1 MDISKSVTNNVVYNA
16 ENPAQSMLSQLDSAL
31 TFKIIQD
38 HRRRKLIVYFNIW
51 ASLDKVLNIEF
62 NFEEFK
68 GIWTIYFSPTLNQPK
83 NKPPKKT
90 DSIQK
95 QNQKKTPNVTQKVD
109 NHNDRQLK
117 KGKSFEK
124 KKQSTSN
131 NKNFDGNDKLT
142 ILAEIRV
149 LLRSLAN

>member
-31 TFKIIQD
+31 TFKIIQNY
-38 HRRRKLIVYFNIW
+38 RRRKLIVYFNIW
-51 ASLDKVLNIEF
+51 GSLDK
-62 NFEEFK
+62 
-68 GIWTIYFSPTLNQPK
+68 PK

-117 KGKSFEK
+117 KGKFFEK

-142 ILAEIRV
+142 ILAEIQV